1 MESGWPEPDGQEE
14 VEIVRR
20 SGDERNNSNNHALDQ
35 ATFQKLRSRITDV
48 SGIFVP
54 NDENSRFILERR
66 LLARLRLRGL
76 SSFEVYENTLDDS
89 EVDEILDAVAV
100 HETYFFREQQQLK
113 VFSERILSELTR
125 LRHPIRIWSAGCSTG
140 EEAYTIGMLLAEQGL
155 LEKERVSLT
164 ASDLSRR
171 VVESGVRGVY
181 GQSSF
186 RTTDLNFRNKY
197 FISESQGTWR
207 VRDDLR
213 AVIRFEQFNLMK
225 LNSSEWGATPPGGFD
240 LIFCR
245 NVLMYFDEEAVKR
258 SLKSLHSMLAE
269 GGYLLLGHAES
280 LMPLGTGFEPVQFGR
295 ELVHKK

>member
-1 MESGWPEPDGQEE
+1 M
-14 VEIVRR
+14 RR
-20 SGDERNNSNNHALDQ
+20 SRGERDGSKDQALDQ
-35 ATFQKLRSRITDV
+35 ATFQRLRDRITGA

-54 NDENSRFILERR
+54 DDENSRFILERR

-76 SSFEVYENTLDDS
+76 ASFELYESTLD
-89 EVDEILDAVAV
+89 EPEMEEILDAVAV

-113 VFSERILSELTR
+113 VFSEQILPELVGAR
-125 LRHPIRIWSAGCSTG
+125 RPLKIWSAGCSTG

-155 LEKERVSLT
+155 FDQELVSLT

-181 GQSSF
+181 GESSF
-186 RTTDLNFRNKY
+186 RTTDPNFKQKY
-197 FISESQGTWR
+197 FAPESQGAWR
-207 VRDDLR
+207 VREELR
-213 AVIRFEQFNLMK
+213 TLIRFEQFNLMQ
-225 LNSSEWGATPPGGFD
+225 LNSHGWEATPPGGFD

-245 NVLMYFDEEAVKR
+245 NVLMYFDEAAVKR
-258 SLKSLHSMLAE
+258 SLTSLHTMLAG

-280 LMPLGTGFEPVQFGR
+280 LMPLGTGFKPVQFGR

>member
-1 MESGWPEPDGQEE
+1 M
-14 VEIVRR
+14 RR
-20 SGDERNNSNNHALDQ
+20 SGDERKNSNNHALDQ

-76 SSFEVYENTLDDS
+76 SSFEVYESTLDDS

-113 VFSERILSELTR
+113 VFSERILPELTR
-125 LRHPIRIWSAGCSTG
+125 VRHPIRIWSAGCSTG

-155 LEKERVSLT
+155 LEEDRVSLT

-186 RTTDLNFRNKY
+186 RTTDPNFRNKY

-207 VRDDLR
+207 VCDDLR
-213 AVIRFEQFNLMK
+213 SVIRFEQFNLMK
-225 LNSSEWGATPPGGFD
+225 LNSSEWLPTPPGGFD

>member
-1 MESGWPEPDGQEE
+1 
-14 VEIVRR
+14 VRR
-20 SGDERNNSNNHALDQ
+20 SEGGRNKSGDYALDQ
-35 ATFQKLRSRITDV
+35 ATFQKLRNRITSA

-54 NDENSRFILERR
+54 DDENSRFILERR
-66 LLARLRLRGL
+66 LLARLRLRGI
-76 SSFEVYENTLDDS
+76 SSFEVYEITLDDS
-89 EVDEILDAVAV
+89 EMEEILDAVAV

-113 VFSERILSELTR
+113 VFSEQILPELAR
-125 LRHPIRIWSAGCSTG
+125 ARRPVRIWSAGCSTG

-155 LEKERVSLT
+155 LNKERALLT

-171 VVESGVRGVY
+171 VVESGVRGLY

-186 RTTDLNFRNKY
+186 RTTEAGFKEKY
-197 FISESQGTWR
+197 FVPESQGAWR
-207 VRDDLR
+207 VREDLR
-213 AVIRFEQFNLMK
+213 SLIRFEQFNLMK
-225 LNSSEWGATPPGGFD
+225 LNSHGWEAVPPGGFD

-245 NVLMYFDEEAVKR
+245 NVLMYFDEAAVKR
-258 SLKSLHSMLAE
+258 LLGSLHSMLAE